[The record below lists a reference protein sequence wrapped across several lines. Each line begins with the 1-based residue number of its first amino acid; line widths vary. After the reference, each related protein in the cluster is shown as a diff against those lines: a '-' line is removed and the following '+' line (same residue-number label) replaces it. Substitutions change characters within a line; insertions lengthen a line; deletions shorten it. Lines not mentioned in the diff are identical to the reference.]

1 MIVCVLEKVEL
12 LKCQNLNIFC
22 LVPGHVGVVGNEKAQ
37 GAKKAFKVD
46 FRSSSC
52 YYSVSVNSDKMNE
65 MKVLTKKLQVGLF
78 LSKMLFSEDLK

>member
-52 YYSVSVNSDKMNE
+52 VIILY
-65 MKVLTKKLQVGLF
+65 L
-78 LSKMLFSEDLK
+78 